1 MDQNY
6 SYLKS
11 TLALVKE
18 IQYNYELIVDKIKVD
33 KKPSPPKFV
42 SNTWPVAIQ
51 EYYAQMNGSEIYWS
65 HSKFKDQP
73 SMSGRIRILD
83 AETLAKDSKGIV
95 WFDHTPQDDP
105 LRKFKLIDFFAD
117 EAAVG
122 FYEGDHPNDQMY
134 LYFFEGDPL
143 PLGVDFEGYHKLL
156 CESRGLFYWQQVL
169 RAIIDRKDNQESKDF
184 KLYMPQV
191 YPEFSYEAFLSKY
204 NSLKINAN

>member
-1 MDQNY
+1 MDEQY

-11 TLALVKE
+11 SLAMVKE

-33 KKPSPPKFV
+33 KKPAPSKFI
-42 SNTWPVAIQ
+42 SNTWPRSIQ
-51 EYYAQMNGSEIYWS
+51 EYYAQMNGSEIFWS
-65 HSKFKDQP
+65 HSKFKAQP
-73 SMSGRIRILD
+73 RISGCIRILD
-83 AETLAKDSKGIV
+83 AETLSKDSKGIV

-169 RAIIDRKDNQESKDF
+169 RAILEGKENQESIDF
-184 KLYMPQV
+184 KLYMPQIHSG
-191 YPEFSYEAFLSKY
+191 FSYVAFANKY
-204 NSLKINAN
+204 NSLKIDI